1 MAQTLIGRLA
11 KLDTEIAK
19 LEDEI
24 KKLKAK
30 RGPLAETVLNYMSAH
45 GIQRQAVNGRTVYV
59 SEEIWASKLE
69 GVSANDFVDVC
80 RDHGFDDLTSYSPQ
94 RLTALYREWDR
105 EGEEAPAWMQSLV
118 KVSEIHK
125 VKSRK
130 S

>member
-1 MAQTLIGRLA
+1 MPQTLLGRLA
-11 KLDTEIAK
+11 ALDSEIA
-19 LEDEI
+19 EHEAAI

-30 RGPLAETVLNYMSAH
+30 RQPLAEQCLDYMSRH
-45 GIQRQAVNGRTVYV
+45 SIQRQAVNGRTVYV
-59 SEEIWASKLE
+59 SEEIWASKQE
-69 GVSANDFVDVC
+69 HVSANAFVDAC
-80 RDHGFDDLTSYSPQ
+80 RQYGFDDLTSYSPQ

-118 KVSEIHK
+118 KVVEIHK